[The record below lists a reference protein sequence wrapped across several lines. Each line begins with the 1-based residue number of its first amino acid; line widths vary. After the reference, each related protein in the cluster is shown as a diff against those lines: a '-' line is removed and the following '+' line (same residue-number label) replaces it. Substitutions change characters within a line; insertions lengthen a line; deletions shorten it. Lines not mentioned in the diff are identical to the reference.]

1 MADEVLTAE
10 EVSTLLKVNK
20 DTVYRLAR
28 ENKLPSFRVGRRVRF
43 YRESIQEYMKG
54 QTQEQS

>member
-28 ENKLPSFRVGRRVRF
+28 EKKIPSFRVGRRVRF

-54 QTQEQS
+54 QTQEQA